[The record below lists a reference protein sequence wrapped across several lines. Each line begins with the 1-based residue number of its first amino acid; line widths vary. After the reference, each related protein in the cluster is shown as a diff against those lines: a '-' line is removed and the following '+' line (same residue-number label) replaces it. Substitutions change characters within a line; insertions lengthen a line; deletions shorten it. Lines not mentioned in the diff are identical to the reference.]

1 MSSVAALLDNIG
13 TRADVL
19 TLIIG
24 CRHYQGSAAAQSGRS
39 APEGKYMFNIQ
50 NYSSFIMAII
60 IFQLV
65 PGAGTITILN
75 ATARNGVGSG
85 MSTVL
90 GTITGDF
97 IYMLA
102 AVLGLA
108 AVLSAYPSILASA
121 QWIGV
126 TYLFWM
132 GWKLLRTSVA
142 NQPNNIALEKGYW
155 VYFRQ
160 ALAVSLTNPKVI
172 LFFMAFFPLFLSS
185 ESKPAT
191 LFIMMVHVTIISLL
205 YQTGL
210 VFLGNAAAQSLSK
223 WKWARLF
230 ATRLAGIAL
239 IGFGGKL
246 AFNIQ

>member
-1 MSSVAALLDNIG
+1 
-13 TRADVL
+13 
-19 TLIIG
+19 
-24 CRHYQGSAAAQSGRS
+24 
-39 APEGKYMFNIQ
+39 MFNIQ

-85 MSTVL
+85 MRTVL

-108 AVLSAYPSILASA
+108 AVLSAYPGILASA

-126 TYLFWM
+126 IYLCWM
-132 GWKLLRTSVA
+132 GWKLLRTSVS
-142 NQPNNIALEKGYW
+142 NQPSDIALEKGSW
-155 VYFRQ
+155 GYFRQ

-172 LFFMAFFPLFLSS
+172 MFFMAFFPLFLSS
-185 ESKPAT
+185 DSEPAT
-191 LFIMMVHVTIISLL
+191 LFIMMVHVTILSIL

-210 VFLGNAAAQSLSK
+210 VFIGKTAAQTLSR
-223 WKWARLF
+223 WKWARLL

-246 AFNIQ
+246 ALNIR